1 MGRTLGYD
9 LNNLRNY
16 LTYNSNNEEIVLSL
30 NEIEKIVGG
39 RLPDFSYKKPRHYR
53 FWYNDYNNNPST
65 YRHNNS
71 SIQLLFTYNKS
82 LFP

>member
-30 NEIEKIVGG
+30 REIENIVCG
-39 RLPDFSYKKPRHYR
+39 RLPDFSYIKP
-53 FWYNDYNNNPST
+53 
-65 YRHNNS
+65 
-71 SIQLLFTYNKS
+71 
-82 LFP
+82 